1 MYQKTLIP
9 PNYEEDWLDRE
20 LQAIEQALTMQDF
33 LWLVET
39 NVEPER
45 PREGMIYFADG
56 SDWDPGGGRGIYAYY
71 SGAWNKL

>member
-1 MYQKTLIP
+1 MYAKTLTP
-9 PNYEEDWLDRE
+9 ADYQEDWLDRE
-20 LQAIEQALTMQDF
+20 LQAIERALTMQDF

-39 NVEPER
+39 NVEPAK

-71 SGAWNKL
+71 SATWNKL